1 MRSRKGCASSAK
13 GQNVVMEYRFAD
25 GQDERLPGLAAELV
39 AHPVSVIFA
48 PDTPAALA
56 ARAATAAVPI
66 VVASSDPVAL
76 GLVAGL
82 ARPGGNVT
90 GLSFANVLHAG
101 KNLELLKQ
109 AAPATRRVVA
119 LWYAPNASSA
129 ALLRELQDTAPRL
142 GVELQPVGVQ
152 GPDDFEATFQSVAAQ
167 RADAL
172 FVISGPEMNTRQ
184 ARVLEFVASTRLP
197 SMFPRREYVDGGGL
211 MAYGVNFSDV
221 YRRAATYVDRILKGA
236 RPADLPVE
244 QPTRFDFVINL
255 QTARDIGLTLPQEV
269 LLQATEVIQ

>member
-172 FVISGPEMNTRQ
+172 FVINGPEMNTRQ

-197 SMFPRREYVDGGGL
+197 AMFVRREYVEGGGL
-211 MAYGVNFSDV
+211 MAYGVNFPDV